1 MQKERYSV
9 EEYLKNPSRKVVTG
23 MIYNILEFGA
33 AALFWWCCYR
43 LWTAED
49 ED

>member
-1 MQKERYSV
+1 
-9 EEYLKNPSRKVVTG
+9 

-43 LWTAED
+43 VWTAED
-49 ED
+49 KDWGYGQGKDER

>member
-1 MQKERYSV
+1 
-9 EEYLKNPSRKVVTG
+9 

-33 AALFWWCCYR
+33 AALFWWCYR

-49 ED
+49 EAPEYYRYWVK

>member
-1 MQKERYSV
+1 MAR
-9 EEYLKNPSRKVVTG
+9 RTA

-43 LWTAED
+43 VWTAED
-49 ED
+49 KD

>member
-1 MQKERYSV
+1 ME
-9 EEYLKNPSRKVVTG
+9 
-23 MIYNILEFGA
+23 MIEVLLLMAVA